1 MERLSEFDTF
11 DPVSDLLR
19 AVRVRSTV
27 YCRSEMRAPW
37 GFGVEAHGNPAFH
50 LVTAGRAWLQ
60 IDGAPDQTE
69 LAPGDLVVLPVGP
82 RHWLRDD
89 PHSPATELEDIL
101 ASTPLD
107 AYHRLHHGGDG
118 ATTGLLCGGF
128 ALDGAGSHP
137 ILDSLPP
144 LLIVPGS
151 DGRPL
156 PWLAATISMLSAE
169 TSSNAPGAEEVVTRL
184 ADSLLTQ
191 ALRVALLELQAQGA
205 THLRALQDPQLAKAI
220 ALIHARPEQTWAVG
234 ELASEVA
241 LSRSEFA
248 ARFRALVGESPI
260 RYITRTRL
268 AHAAV
273 LLRTSDTSLADIA
286 ARSGYGTP
294 FSFGK
299 AFKRTFGI
307 APGAYR
313 GQANGQPKLKVAA
326 TRRREA

>member
-27 YCRSEMRAPW
+27 YCRSVMRAPW

-50 LVTAGRAWLQ
+50 VVTSGRAWLQ
-60 IDGAPDQTE
+60 IDDAPDQTE
-69 LAPGDLVVLPVGP
+69 LVPGDLVVLPAGR

-89 PHSPATELEDIL
+89 PKSPAGELEEIL
-101 ASTPLD
+101 ASTPAD
-107 AYHRLHHGGDG
+107 AHSRLRHGGDG
-118 ATTGLLCGGF
+118 TRTSLLCGGF
-128 ALDGAGSHP
+128 ELDGVGSHP
-137 ILDSLPP
+137 ILGSLPP
-144 LLIVPGS
+144 LLVVRGS
-151 DGRPL
+151 GGHPV

-169 TSSNAPGAEEVVTRL
+169 TSSNAPGAEAVVARL

-191 ALRVALLELQAQGA
+191 ALRVGLLELQAKDA
-205 THLRALQDPQLAKAI
+205 PHVRALQDPQIAQAV
-220 ALIHARPEQTWAVG
+220 ALIHSRPGRAWAVG
-234 ELASEVA
+234 ELASNVA

-248 ARFRALVGESPI
+248 ARFRSLVGESPI

-268 AHAAV
+268 AHAAA
-273 LLRTSDTSLADIA
+273 LLRTSDASLAEIA

-307 APGAYR
+307 APGVYR
-313 GQANGQPKLKVAA
+313 GQANGQPKLTVAA
-326 TRRREA
+326 TQRREA